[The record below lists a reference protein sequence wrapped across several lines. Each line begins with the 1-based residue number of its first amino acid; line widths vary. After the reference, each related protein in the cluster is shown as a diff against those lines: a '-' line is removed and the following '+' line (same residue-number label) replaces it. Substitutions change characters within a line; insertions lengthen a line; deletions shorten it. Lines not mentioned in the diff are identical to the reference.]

1 MEQKSNMKNI
11 ISSCLKEHI
20 KAIES
25 LSNFTE
31 DLITSAKEMS
41 QTLRDGGKIMLC
53 GNGGSAADAQH
64 IAAEFVVRFRSNYNR
79 KSLSALALTTD
90 TSLITACGNDYGF
103 ENIFARQIEGLGNKG
118 DFLIGIS
125 TSGNSSNVYKAF
137 EPARKKG
144 IRTLLLSD
152 KDGGKIKKIAD
163 NSIIILHND
172 TARIQEAHITLGH
185 ILCRLVEEIY
195 FEK

>member
-1 MEQKSNMKNI
+1 
-11 ISSCLKEHI
+11 
-20 KAIES
+20 
-25 LSNFTE
+25 
-31 DLITSAKEMS
+31 MS

-90 TSLITACGNDYGF
+90 TSLITACGYDYGF
-103 ENIFARQIEGLGNKG
+103 ENIFARQIEGPGNKG
-118 DFLIGIS
+118 DFLVGIS
-125 TSGNSSNVYKAF
+125 ASGNSSNVYKAF
-137 EPARKKG
+137 ELARKKG
-144 IRTLLLSD
+144 IRTLLLSG

-172 TARIQEAHITLGH
+172 MARIQEAHITIGH
-185 ILCRLVEEIY
+185 ILCLLVEEIY

>member
-1 MEQKSNMKNI
+1 MRNI

-31 DLITSAKEMS
+31 DLITSAKEIC

-137 EPARKKG
+137 ELARKKG
-144 IRTLLLSD
+144 IRTLLLSG
-152 KDGGKIKKIAD
+152 KDGGKIKNIAD
-163 NSIIILHND
+163 NSIIVLHNN
-172 TARIQEAHITLGH
+172 TARIQEAHITIGH

>member
-1 MEQKSNMKNI
+1 MKNI

-31 DLITSAKEMS
+31 DLITSAKEMC

-64 IAAEFVVRFRSNYNR
+64 IAAEFVVRLRSNYNR
-79 KSLSALALTTD
+79 KSLFALALTTD

-137 EPARKKG
+137 ELARKKG
-144 IRTLLLSD
+144 IRTLLLSG
-152 KDGGKIKKIAD
+152 KDGGKIKNIAD
-163 NSIIILHND
+163 NSIIVLHNN
-172 TARIQEAHITLGH
+172 TARIQEAHITIGH

-195 FEK
+195 FKK

>member
-1 MEQKSNMKNI
+1 MKNI
-11 ISSCLKEHI
+11 INSCLKEHI

-31 DLITSAKEMS
+31 DLITSAKKMC

-137 EPARKKG
+137 ELARKKG
-144 IRTLLLSD
+144 IRTLLLSG
-152 KDGGKIKKIAD
+152 KDGGKIKNIAD
-163 NSIIILHND
+163 NSIIVLHNN
-172 TARIQEAHITLGH
+172 TARIQEAHITIGH

>member
-1 MEQKSNMKNI
+1 MKNI
-11 ISSCLKEHI
+11 INSCLKEHI

-25 LSNFTE
+25 LLNFTE
-31 DLITSAKEMS
+31 DLITSAKEMC

-137 EPARKKG
+137 ELARKKG
-144 IRTLLLSD
+144 IRTLLLSG
-152 KDGGKIKKIAD
+152 KDGGKIKNIAD

-172 TARIQEAHITLGH
+172 TARIQEAHITIGH

>member
-1 MEQKSNMKNI
+1 
-11 ISSCLKEHI
+11 
-20 KAIES
+20 
-25 LSNFTE
+25 
-31 DLITSAKEMS
+31 
-41 QTLRDGGKIMLC
+41 MLC

-137 EPARKKG
+137 ELARKKG
-144 IRTLLLSD
+144 IRTLLLSG
-152 KDGGKIKKIAD
+152 KDGGKIKNIAD
-163 NSIIILHND
+163 NSIIVLHNN
-172 TARIQEAHITLGH
+172 TARIQEAHITIGH

>member
-172 TARIQEAHITLGH
+172 TARIQEAHITIGH

>member
-1 MEQKSNMKNI
+1 MASDFQMKNI
-11 ISSCLKEHI
+11 INSCLKEHI

-31 DLITSAKEMS
+31 DLITSAKEIC

-103 ENIFARQIEGLGNKG
+103 ENIFARQIEGW
-118 DFLIGIS
+118 
-125 TSGNSSNVYKAF
+125 A
-137 EPARKKG
+137 
-144 IRTLLLSD
+144 
-152 KDGGKIKKIAD
+152 IKVI
-163 NSIIILHND
+163 
-172 TARIQEAHITLGH
+172 
-185 ILCRLVEEIY
+185 
-195 FEK
+195 F

>member
-1 MEQKSNMKNI
+1 MRNI

-31 DLITSAKEMS
+31 DLITSAKEIC

-137 EPARKKG
+137 ELARKKG
-144 IRTLLLSD
+144 IKTLLLSG
-152 KDGGKIKKIAD
+152 KDGGKIKNIAD
-163 NSIIILHND
+163 NSIIVLHNN
-172 TARIQEAHITLGH
+172 TARIQEAHITIGH

>member
-1 MEQKSNMKNI
+1 MKNI
-11 ISSCLKEHI
+11 INSCLKEHI

-31 DLITSAKEMS
+31 DLITSAKEIC

-137 EPARKKG
+137 ELARKKG
-144 IRTLLLSD
+144 IKTLLLSG
-152 KDGGKIKKIAD
+152 KDGGKIKNIAD
-163 NSIIILHND
+163 NSIIVLHNN
-172 TARIQEAHITLGH
+172 TARIQEAHITIGH